1 MIGARFVMIEILQQ
15 ELNKAWRFYKEYVLR
30 EPKDDQFYHD
40 AVTAYC
46 TEYAAMQTAAG
57 RKVLRALFEEI
68 DGILPPRR

>member
-1 MIGARFVMIEILQQ
+1 MIETVRQ
-15 ELNKAWRFYKEYVLR
+15 ELNRAWLFYKEFAQQS
-30 EPKDDQFYHD
+30 PKNDDFYARID
-40 AVTAYC
+40 RAYA